1 VCLDCSF
8 VCFCFWIHDLS
19 CSAVDALMYVAYSD
33 LHDMNHHLIT
43 ELMLRLLKLGLSQLY
58 QLNRTE
64 KDLGQPDVLASTN
77 YLRVV

>member
-1 VCLDCSF
+1 
-8 VCFCFWIHDLS
+8 
-19 CSAVDALMYVAYSD
+19 MYVAYSD